1 MPRPIQVSP
10 RHHIA
15 LSDEYLPM
23 IDKAPSDDFV
33 VRTLARRK
41 AGEMTLMMGELVIA
55 GAGTRQRYELA
66 HVYPLHFRKTYY
78 PGKLH
83 GDPLTEFELHQ
94 YASSIV
100 DLPPPIGSTPNS
112 FRSCFV
118 PGTPLDRLSGLGSEP
133 EESNIAVAQALSLAT
148 VAGLWRLTE
157 EALALISRMQ
167 ERGLTHGDA
176 HLHNFIVCPSPL
188 EVVAIDFEMGVLK
201 DSVEPAVWRERCRAD
216 RQHLLKL
223 AVYLQCA
230 LGRQRGTLADESMA
244 ALEELVRPVNTFRD
258 EITERTFDTA
268 FT

>member
-1 MPRPIQVSP
+1 
-10 RHHIA
+10 
-15 LSDEYLPM
+15 
-23 IDKAPSDDFV
+23 
-33 VRTLARRK
+33 
-41 AGEMTLMMGELVIA
+41 
-55 GAGTRQRYELA
+55 
-66 HVYPLHFRKTYY
+66 
-78 PGKLH
+78 
-83 GDPLTEFELHQ
+83 
-94 YASSIV
+94 
-100 DLPPPIGSTPNS
+100 
-112 FRSCFV
+112 
-118 PGTPLDRLSGLGSEP
+118 
-133 EESNIAVAQALSLAT
+133 
-148 VAGLWRLTE
+148 
-157 EALALISRMQ
+157 MQ

-201 DSVEPAVWRERCRAD
+201 ESVEPAVWRERCRAD